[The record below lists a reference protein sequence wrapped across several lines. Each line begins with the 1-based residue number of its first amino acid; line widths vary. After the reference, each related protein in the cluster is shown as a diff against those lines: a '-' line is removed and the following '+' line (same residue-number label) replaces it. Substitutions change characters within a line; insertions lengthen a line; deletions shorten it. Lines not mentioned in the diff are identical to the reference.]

1 MVVGLFIG
9 MAVVIVILFTV
20 TYVELVR
27 VWKDVDSMRR
37 EMRRMRKEF
46 DKRYVRKGVVKV
58 EV

>member
-9 MAVVIVILFTV
+9 MAVVMVILFTV

-46 DKRYVRKGVVKV
+46 DKRYVRMGVVKS